1 MRGQG
6 DLGRILAL
14 VRPHRWLLAA
24 ALALSVLGSVM
35 ESLTLVALVP
45 LLKQLFGTAGAIA
58 SGSTSLERW
67 LDQVMQPLLTGT
79 TPDQAVGRM
88 VAVLL
93 TGLFLK
99 NAATYSGSQLSVRV
113 QERVVAT
120 LRTRLFRHL
129 LALDLDFHRKSRLG
143 ELVTLVMQEAQ
154 QVRSAVTGSLI
165 ALVRN
170 AVTIVGTLAVLFSI
184 SPRLTAVAVLA
195 LPPMVLGIRLLLD
208 RLRRHSRARATEN
221 AAVGARV
228 SERLSSVRLVRLT
241 GAEALEGA
249 AFERVAKGYAKKVER
264 AARFSSLTGPLTEIF
279 AVLSTILILY
289 AGTHPQLLG
298 LASTLS
304 PQVIIV
310 FLMASLRL
318 TSPFKSLSRVQA
330 DWVQAMT
337 SLERISALLE
347 QPITEID
354 PPGAQAASFTRDVVV
369 ERVSFGYPDGPPV
382 LRDVSFSL
390 SPGRTVALVGPSGG
404 GKSTLADLLPRLH
417 DPTSGE
423 IRFDGVP
430 ATRCTY
436 ASVRALV
443 AFVSQET
450 LLLHDTVHA
459 NIAYGLPAASRE
471 AVEAAARAAN
481 AHAFIAELPQGYDT
495 LLGERG
501 SRLSGGQRQRLAIA
515 RALLRDAPLLVLD
528 EATSALDTASERLVQ
543 EAIERLVAGR
553 AVLVIAHRLATIRQA
568 DEILVMEEGRIVQRG
583 THAALLAEGGAYRR
597 LYEAQFR
604 DEALAT
610 AGEGP

>member
-1 MRGQG
+1 VKGRG
-6 DLGRILAL
+6 DFGRILDL

-24 ALALSVLGSVM
+24 ALALSVAGSAL
-35 ESLTLVALVP
+35 ESLTLVTLVP
-45 LLKQLFGTAGAIA
+45 LLKQLFGSAGAIA
-58 SGSTSLERW
+58 SGNTALERW
-67 LDQVMQPLLTGT
+67 LDGVTRPLLEGT

-88 VAVLL
+88 VVVLL
-93 TGLFLK
+93 AGLLLK
-99 NAATYSGSQLSVRV
+99 NAATYSGQQLSVRV

-129 LALDLDFHRKSRLG
+129 LALDLDFHRKSRIG
-143 ELVTLVMQEAQ
+143 ELVTIVMQEAQ

-170 AVTIVGTLAVLFSI
+170 AVTIIGTLAVLFSI

-195 LPPMVLGIRLLLD
+195 LPPMVIGIRLLLN
-208 RLRRHSRARATEN
+208 RLRRHSKARASEN

-228 SERLSSVRLVRLT
+228 SERLASVRLVRLT
-241 GAEALEGA
+241 GAEALEA
-249 AFERVAKGYAKKVER
+249 EAFERVARGYAKKVER
-264 AARFSSLTGPLTEIF
+264 AARFSSLTGPLTEVF

-289 AGTHPQLLG
+289 AGTHPELLG
-298 LASTLS
+298 LDAALS

-318 TSPFKSLSRVQA
+318 TSPFKGLSRVQA

-337 SLERISALLE
+337 SLERITELLDH
-347 QPITEID
+347 PVTEID
-354 PPGAQAASFTRDVVV
+354 PPGARTATFTREVVV
-369 ERVSFGYPDGPPV
+369 DRVAFAYPGGPMV
-382 LRDVSFSL
+382 LSDVSFTL
-390 SPGRTVALVGPSGG
+390 APGRTVALVGPSGG

-417 DPTSGE
+417 DPVAGE

-430 ATRCTY
+430 ATACSY

-459 NIAYGLPAASRE
+459 NIAYGLPGAARE

-481 AHAFIAELPQGYDT
+481 AHGFITELPQGYDT
-495 LLGERG
+495 VLGERG

-543 EAIERLVAGR
+543 EAIERLIAGR

-583 THAALLAEGGAYRR
+583 THAALLAEGGAYRG

-604 DEALAT
+604 VAALSAT
-610 AGEGP
+610 GEGA

>member
-1 MRGQG
+1 MKGHG

-14 VRPHRWLLAA
+14 VRPHRWLLVA
-24 ALALSVLGSVM
+24 ALALSVAGSAL
-35 ESLTLVALVP
+35 ESLTLVTLVP
-45 LLKQLFGTAGAIA
+45 LLKQLFGAAGAVA
-58 SGSTSLERW
+58 SGGTALERW
-67 LDQVMQPLLTGT
+67 LDDVTRPLLEGT

-88 VAVLL
+88 VVVLL
-93 TGLFLK
+93 AGLLLK
-99 NAATYSGSQLSVRV
+99 NVATYSGQQLSVRV

-195 LPPMVLGIRLLLD
+195 LPPMVIGIRILLN
-208 RLRRHSRARATEN
+208 RLRRHSRARTAEN

-241 GAEALEGA
+241 AAEELEGA
-249 AFERVAKGYAKKVER
+249 AFERIARGYAKKVER
-264 AARFSSLTGPLTEIF
+264 AARFSSLTGPLTEVF

-298 LASTLS
+298 LDAALS
-304 PQVIIV
+304 PQVIVV

-318 TSPFKSLSRVQA
+318 TSPFKGLSRVQA

-337 SLERISALLE
+337 SLERISALLD
-347 QPITEID
+347 QPVTEVD
-354 PPGAQAASFTRDVVV
+354 PPGARAATFAREVVV
-369 ERVSFGYPDGPPV
+369 DRVSFSYPGGPPV
-382 LRDVSFSL
+382 LSDVSLTL
-390 SPGRTVALVGPSGG
+390 SPGRTVALVGPSGS

-417 DPTSGE
+417 EPTSGE

-430 ATRCTY
+430 AAQCTY
-436 ASVRALV
+436 RSVRALV

-459 NIAYGLPAASRE
+459 NIAYGLPSASRD

-481 AHAFIAELPQGYDT
+481 AHDFIAELPQGYDT
-495 LLGERG
+495 VLGERG

-543 EAIERLVAGR
+543 EAIERLMAGR

-568 DEILVMEEGRIVQRG
+568 DEILVMEAGRIVQRG
-583 THAALLAEGGAYRR
+583 THTGLLAEGGAYRR

-604 DEALAT
+604 DEALAS
-610 AGEGP
+610 AGEGR

>member
-1 MRGQG
+1 LKGHG

-14 VRPHRWLLAA
+14 VRPHRWLLVA
-24 ALALSVLGSVM
+24 ALALSVAGSAL
-35 ESLTLVALVP
+35 ESLTLVTLVP
-45 LLKQLFGTAGAIA
+45 LLKQLFGAAGAVA
-58 SGSTSLERW
+58 SGGTALERW
-67 LDQVMQPLLTGT
+67 LDDVTRPLLEGT

-88 VAVLL
+88 VVVLL
-93 TGLFLK
+93 AGLLLK
-99 NAATYSGSQLSVRV
+99 NVATYSGQQLSVRV

-195 LPPMVLGIRLLLD
+195 LPPMVIGIRLLLD
-208 RLRRHSRARATEN
+208 RLRRHSRARTAEN

-241 GAEALEGA
+241 AAEELEGA
-249 AFERVAKGYAKKVER
+249 AFERIARGYAKKVER
-264 AARFSSLTGPLTEIF
+264 AARFSSLTGPLTEVF

-298 LASTLS
+298 LDAALS
-304 PQVIIV
+304 PQVIVV

-318 TSPFKSLSRVQA
+318 TSPFKGLSRVQA

-337 SLERISALLE
+337 SLERISALLD
-347 QPITEID
+347 QPVTEVD
-354 PPGAQAASFTRDVVV
+354 PPGARAATFAREVVV
-369 ERVSFGYPDGPPV
+369 DRVSFSYPGGPPV
-382 LRDVSFSL
+382 LSDVSLAL
-390 SPGRTVALVGPSGG
+390 SPGRTVALVGPSGS

-417 DPTSGE
+417 EPTSGE

-430 ATRCTY
+430 ATQCTY
-436 ASVRALV
+436 RSVRALV

-459 NIAYGLPAASRE
+459 NIAYGLPSASRD

-481 AHAFIAELPQGYDT
+481 AHEFIAELPQGYDT
-495 LLGERG
+495 VLGERG

-543 EAIERLVAGR
+543 EAIERLMAGR

-568 DEILVMEEGRIVQRG
+568 DEILVMEAGRIVQRG

-604 DEALAT
+604 DESLAP
-610 AGEGP
+610 AENGA